1 MNKYLLSLLVV
12 SSIAGAQEVSV
23 FDAGNLNANS
33 PYGLNSSE
41 KHILKN
47 QTNINSLSSKVGDM
61 NSLVEAINRRLE
73 GLESTYEGDS
83 AKLNSTVLKIN
94 ELSQKIGQSSD
105 LASNGDAAEI
115 KNVSQQL
122 LNMKSDS
129 EKEMKE
135 SINTLKAALAKI
147 STLVNKINSDY
158 VSSSELEKNMQQF
171 ITREEFEALKKTL
184 GVKTTQVTPTKT
196 NQAKSSAVETKVS
209 ADEVIKENLTAED
222 KVKLLNDAK
231 SDFDAKNYNS
241 AIPKYEK
248 LVEVNYKPAESN
260 FYLGEMWYIRKKY
273 DLAISHFKKSAVLY
287 DKAAYMPT
295 LLLHSAISFENTKDK
310 ENDKNFY
317 STLIDLYPSSSEAE
331 IAKKNLTKL

>member
-61 NSLVEAINRRLE
+61 NSLIEAINRRLE

-310 ENDKNFY
+310 DNAKNFY
-317 STLIDLYPSSSEAE
+317 STLIDLYPSSSEAT
-331 IAKKNLTKL
+331 IAKKNLSKL

>member
-1 MNKYLLSLLVV
+1 MTKYLLTLLVV
-12 SSIAGAQEVSV
+12 SSSIAGAQEVSV
-23 FDAGNLNANS
+23 FDGGNNGDS

-47 QTNINSLSSKVGDM
+47 QTSINTLSSKVGDM

-171 ITREEFEALKKTL
+171 ITREEFEAVKKAMGIKTPQ
-184 GVKTTQVTPTKT
+184 GTAKTTVESKEKLVDATTSNISSVELKT
-196 NQAKSSAVETKVS
+196 
-209 ADEVIKENLTAED
+209 ADDKIKFMA
-222 KVKLLNDAK
+222 DAK
-231 SDFDAKNYNS
+231 KDYDAKVYNS
-241 AIPKYEK
+241 AIPKFEK
-248 LVEVNYKPAESN
+248 LIEVNYKPAEN
-260 FYLGEMWYIRKKY
+260 NYYLGDMLFKRKKY
-273 DLAISHFKKSAVLY
+273 DQAIVHFKKSAMLN
-287 DKAAYMPT
+287 DKASYMPT
-295 LLLHSAISFENTKDK
+295 LLLNSAISFENTKDK
-310 ENDKNFY
+310 ENAKNFY
-317 STLIDLYPSSSEAE
+317 STLIDLYPSSSEAG

>member
-61 NSLVEAINRRLE
+61 NSLIEAINRRLE

-273 DLAISHFKKSAVLY
+273 DLAISHFKKSAVLH

-310 ENDKNFY
+310 ENAKNFY
-317 STLIDLYPSSSEAE
+317 STLVDLYPDSSEAKV
-331 IAKKNLTKL
+331 AKKNLTKL

>member
-61 NSLVEAINRRLE
+61 NSLIEAINRRLE

-94 ELSQKIGQSSD
+94 ELSQKMGQSSD
-105 LASNGDAAEI
+105 LASNSDAAEI

-310 ENDKNFY
+310 DNAKSFY
-317 STLIDLYPSSSEAE
+317 STLIDLYPDSSEAK

>member
-61 NSLVEAINRRLE
+61 NSLIEAINRRLE

-295 LLLHSAISFENTKDK
+295 LLLHSAISFEKTKDK
-310 ENDKNFY
+310 DNAKSFY
-317 STLIDLYPSSSEAE
+317 STLIDLYPNSNEAKT
-331 IAKKNLTKL
+331 AKQNLSKL